1 MKTIKELSAEIG
13 ISKVSISKAIKR
25 PEMKPYI
32 SKTDDNITIVNDDGV
47 ALIISYFNQEKAQT
61 FSDIAESILIDDKA
75 GSEDKQVL
83 AVLKDELSQKNGEIN
98 SLLKIITNQQTID
111 GHRLVKDRHS
121 QLLLANAMSPQPVQ
135 SRKAGILNWLF
146 KRK

>member
-1 MKTIKELSAEIG
+1 MIYEAFP
-13 ISKVSISKAIKR
+13 V
-25 PEMKPYI
+25 
-32 SKTDDNITIVNDDGV
+32 VDDGV
-47 ALIISYFNQEKAQT
+47 ALIISYFSQEKAQT

-111 GHRLVKDRHS
+111 GHRLLKDRHG
-121 QLLLANAMSPQPVQ
+121 QLLLANAMSQSPAQPRQ
-135 SRKAGILNWLF
+135 TGFFSRFF
-146 KRK
+146 KKK